1 MTDTPRLK
9 IKEYR
14 YLNVHIGDFEGSI
27 DNAIEYLES
36 LKGEGWTGL
45 EEDFN
50 YENRDPILRAY
61 VERPETDLEFKER
74 VKNEEMR
81 KASMREMRLQQY
93 EELRK
98 EFGPH
103 D

>member
-1 MTDTPRLK
+1 MTEETRLK
-9 IKEYR
+9 VKEYR

-27 DNAIEYLES
+27 DNAIKHLES
-36 LKGEGWTGL
+36 LKEEGWTGL
-45 EEDFN
+45 EENTN
-50 YENRDPILRAY
+50 YEGDPILKAY

-81 KASMREMRLQQY
+81 KASMRKMRLQQY

>member
-1 MTDTPRLK
+1 MADTPRLK

-14 YLNVHIGDFEGSI
+14 FLNVHIGDFEGSI
-27 DNAIEYLES
+27 DAAIKHLES
-36 LKGEGWTGL
+36 LKEEGWMGL
-45 EEDFN
+45 EENTN
-50 YENRDPILRAY
+50 YEGDPILKAY
-61 VERPETDLEFKER
+61 VERPETDLEFKAR

-81 KASMREMRLQQY
+81 KASTREMRLRQY

>member
-1 MTDTPRLK
+1 MTEETRLK
-9 IKEYR
+9 VKEYR
-14 YLNVHIGDFEGSI
+14 CLNVHIGDFEGSI
-27 DNAIEYLES
+27 DNAIKHLES
-36 LKGEGWTGL
+36 LKEEGWTRL

-81 KASMREMRLQQY
+81 KASTREMRLRQY

>member
-1 MTDTPRLK
+1 MGDTPRLK

-27 DNAIEYLES
+27 DDAIKHLER
-36 LKGEGWTGL
+36 LKEEGWTRL

-61 VERPETDLEFKER
+61 VERPETDLEFKAR
-74 VKNEEMR
+74 VKKEEMR
-81 KASMREMRLQQY
+81 KASMMEMRLKQY